1 MDMRFERRDA
11 LLSSPKLTVTR
22 RRDTL
27 GLVAEVAAVRLARAG
42 LAGCTAVILATTVAA
57 SRAVDIPRPQSADCT
72 VQESWKRD
80 FVAAE
85 ARDYGRTRLTE
96 RGLYRVSIKAP
107 DDMPPV
113 GKIHEWIL
121 HIEDTTGVAVDS
133 ATVCVDGGM
142 PEHGHGM
149 PTAPEPAAGSIN
161 GDYRIEGMKFS
172 MTGWWVVKFV
182 IQSRA
187 GTDSVRFNLGLH

>member
-1 MDMRFERRDA
+1 MDMWFERRDA

-22 RRDTL
+22 RGDTL
-27 GLVAEVAAVRLARAG
+27 DLVAEVAAVRLARAG

-57 SRAVDIPRPQSADCT
+57 SRAVDISRPQSADCT

-80 FVAAE
+80 FVPAE
-85 ARDYGRTRLTE
+85 ARDYARTRLTE

-107 DDMPPV
+107 DDQAPV
-113 GKIHEWIL
+113 GKIHQWIL

-142 PEHGHGM
+142 PEHGHGL
-149 PTAPEPAAGSIN
+149 PTTPEPAGSSSD